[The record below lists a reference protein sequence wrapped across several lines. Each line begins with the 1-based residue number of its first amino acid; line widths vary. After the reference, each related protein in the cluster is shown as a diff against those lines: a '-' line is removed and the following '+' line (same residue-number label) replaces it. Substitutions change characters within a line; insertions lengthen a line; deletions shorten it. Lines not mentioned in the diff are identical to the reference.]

1 MYSTVTFEA
10 SHTYTCVHMYQVC
23 MHTCTSENAE
33 CISTCISN
41 KINVVNAKI
50 GQYLLYIPGTVGGT
64 S

>member
-1 MYSTVTFEA
+1 
-10 SHTYTCVHMYQVC
+10 
-23 MHTCTSENAE
+23 MHTSENAE
-33 CISTCISN
+33 CISISN